1 MLAARRLLTAGALGT
16 AEVAQR
22 VGYDSEF
29 AFAKAFKRFFGEG
42 PGAARRSVAR
52 TPAATGTSAS

>member
-16 AEVAQR
+16 AEVAER

-42 PGAARRSVAR
+42 PGAVRRSVAGSS
-52 TPAATGTSAS
+52 TAAGQG